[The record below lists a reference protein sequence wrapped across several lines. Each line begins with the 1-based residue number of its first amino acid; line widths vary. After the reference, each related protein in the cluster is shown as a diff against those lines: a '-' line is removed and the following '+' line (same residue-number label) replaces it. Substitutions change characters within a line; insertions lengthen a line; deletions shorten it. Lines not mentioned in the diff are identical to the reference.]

1 MKVIPSSLQC
11 ILIEVEAYENMRNNM
26 NNHITSCISLYYL
39 VMNKYEQLLNYI
51 YTFGLIEGKSP
62 SVTHE

>member
-1 MKVIPSSLQC
+1 M
-11 ILIEVEAYENMRNNM
+11 EVEAYENMRNNM

-51 YTFGLIEGKSP
+51 YTFDLIEGKSP

>member
-1 MKVIPSSLQC
+1 MKDIPSSLQC
-11 ILIEVEAYENMRNNM
+11 ILMEVEAYENMRNNM

-51 YTFGLIEGKSP
+51 YTFDLIEGKSP